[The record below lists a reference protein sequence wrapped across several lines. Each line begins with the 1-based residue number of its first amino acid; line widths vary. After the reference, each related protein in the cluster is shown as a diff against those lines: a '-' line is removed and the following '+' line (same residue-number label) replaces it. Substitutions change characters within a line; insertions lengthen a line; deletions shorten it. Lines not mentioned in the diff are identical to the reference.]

1 VKVRHNFCKKNLCEQ
16 ILHDFTEVQKDAFFR
31 LEYFGSIW

>member
-1 VKVRHNFCKKNLCEQ
+1 
-16 ILHDFTEVQKDAFFR
+16 LHDFTEVQKDAFFR